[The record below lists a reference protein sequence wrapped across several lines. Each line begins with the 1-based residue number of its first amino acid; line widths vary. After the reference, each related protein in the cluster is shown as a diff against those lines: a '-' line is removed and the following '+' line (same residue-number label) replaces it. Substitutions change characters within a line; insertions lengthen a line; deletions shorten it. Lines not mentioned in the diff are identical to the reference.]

1 MSLEMAQ
8 AAAAPPGLS
17 LGYWDGRGVA
27 SETEFAKQEKA
38 GPKEKSEGTSVGI
51 VNFVE
56 GREFEIVVKEAV
68 VEVNGGRD
76 IIVDDCRLF

>member
-27 SETEFAKQEKA
+27 LETEFAEQEKA
-38 GPKEKSEGTSVGI
+38 GPKEKSEGTSVGV

-56 GREFEIVVKEAV
+56 GRELEIVVKEVV
-68 VEVNGGRD
+68 VEVNDGRD
-76 IIVDDCRLF
+76 IVKDVSPLL